1 MIIKVTIP
9 NQIQLKVAPKL
20 RSMFFAQKGEI
31 HYIGGA
37 EILPAPFNA
46 EEENRAIMG
55 LETEQEAQAKASLIE
70 HNLRL
75 VVYIAKK
82 FENTGV
88 GVEDLISIGTIGLIK
103 AINTFNR
110 NKNIKL
116 ATYASRCI
124 ENEIL
129 MYLRRNSKIRMEV
142 SIDEPLNVDWDGNEL
157 LLSDILGTDADI
169 IYRDLENEVERKLLR
184 KALEKL
190 SGREK
195 KIIELRFGLNQPA
208 GREMTQKEVAD
219 LMGISQ
225 SYISRLEKK
234 IISRLKKEIV
244 KYE

>member
-1 MIIKVTIP
+1 MIVKVSVPSRFQWKTR
-9 NQIQLKVAPKL
+9 QTFRTMLMK
-20 RSMFFAQKGEI
+20 REGEI

-37 EILPAPFNA
+37 DILPAP
-46 EEENRAIMG
+46 
-55 LETEQEAQAKASLIE
+55 LDSETEQEMIEKLVGPEEKEARSKLIE

-82 FENTGV
+82 FDNTAV

-103 AINTFNR
+103 AINTFNPG
-110 NKNIKL
+110 KNIKL

-129 MYLRRNSKIRMEV
+129 MYLRRTNKTKMEV

-157 LLSDILGTDADI
+157 LLSDILGTDEDV
-169 IYRDLENEVERKLLR
+169 IYKDLEMETEKGLLNAAINRLNPRERK
-184 KALEKL
+184 
-190 SGREK
+190 
-195 KIIELRFGLNQPA
+195 IVELRFGLNNEE
-208 GREMTQKEVAD
+208 GDEMTQKEVAD
-219 LMGISQ
+219 LLGISQ

-244 KYE
+244 KTL